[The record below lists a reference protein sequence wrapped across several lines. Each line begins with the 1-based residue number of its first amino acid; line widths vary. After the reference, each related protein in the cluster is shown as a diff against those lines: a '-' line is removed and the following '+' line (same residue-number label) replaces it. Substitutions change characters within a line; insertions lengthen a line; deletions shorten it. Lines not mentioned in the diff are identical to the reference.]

1 MPDIRNL
8 YLSLPNLTERLC
20 KTSNRLYIMHSSYS
34 FSARGHRILEG
45 MHEIIQKGMD
55 GLIQRLDNDLKD
67 DCSRI
72 LVLIE
77 CIRSLSLV
85 GNMKPDELCVLFVK
99 VFELIRSQ
107 FKSHL
112 SRSSLSFISGAISG
126 LKSRSVCIKGKYDN
140 FFLLLL

>member
-34 FSARGHRILEG
+34 FSARGHRILERI
-45 MHEIIQKGMD
+45 HEIIQKGID

-77 CIRSLSLV
+77 CIRGLSLV
-85 GNMKPDELCVLFVK
+85 GNMKPDELCILFIK
-99 VFELIRSQ
+99 IFELIRSQ

-112 SRSSLSFISGAISG
+112 SRNSLSFIGGVISG
-126 LKSRSVCIKGKYDN
+126 LSKQIRLYQKWK
-140 FFLLLL
+140 